1 MKSIFYCGLISFIC
15 FMYSCATVTQPSVVL
30 LDSQSQQISK
40 SLQGSDK
47 ILKRKVAIGRFS
59 NETKY
64 GKSMFA
70 DASYNMGKQAMD
82 ILSARLVASEK
93 FIMLERT
100 DLDVI
105 NKEMEMNNLKS
116 LNIGADYLIIGS
128 ISEFGRNVTGEVGVF
143 SRSKSQN
150 AYAKVNIRLV
160 DVYTGQL
167 LYSEEGEGEA
177 FAESSTVMGA
187 GSRSGYDS
195 SLNDKAISAAIS
207 KLVNN
212 LIENLTEKPW
222 RSYIL
227 DIQGS
232 DILISGGKSQGI
244 SIGDVFGVYQKG
256 KKITNA
262 QTGMEIELPGKL
274 IDKIIII
281 NLIGNNIND
290 EISFANSLSADLQI
304 SEPNNYYIEEIS
316 D

>member
-1 MKSIFYCGLISFIC
+1 
-15 FMYSCATVTQPSVVL
+15 MYSCATVTQPSVVL

-232 DILISGGKSQGI
+232 EILISGGKSQGI

-256 KKITNA
+256 KKITNP

-290 EISFANSLSADLQI
+290 EISFANSLSGDLQI

>member
-15 FMYSCATVTQPSVVL
+15 FMYSCATVTQPSVIVM
-30 LDSQSQQISK
+30 DSQNQQISK
-40 SLQGSDK
+40 SLQCSDK

-93 FIMLERT
+93 FILLERT

-160 DVYTGQL
+160 DVYTRQL

-256 KKITNA
+256 KKVTNP

-274 IDKIIII
+274 IGKIKIN

-290 EISFANSLSADLQI
+290 EISFANSLSGDLQL
-304 SEPNNYYIEEIS
+304 SEPNYYYIEEIS

>member
-1 MKSIFYCGLISFIC
+1 MKSIFYCGLIFFIC

-30 LDSQSQQISK
+30 IDSQSQQISK

-105 NKEMEMNNLKS
+105 NKEMKMNNLKS

-167 LYSEEGEGEA
+167 IYSEEGEGYFTIMVHRQGEEL
-177 FAESSTVMGA
+177 AESGF
-187 GSRSGYDS
+187 
-195 SLNDKAISAAIS
+195 KEIFQ
-207 KLVNN
+207 
-212 LIENLTEKPW
+212 
-222 RSYIL
+222 IL
-227 DIQGS
+227 
-232 DILISGGKSQGI
+232 GI
-244 SIGDVFGVYQKG
+244 R
-256 KKITNA
+256 
-262 QTGMEIELPGKL
+262 
-274 IDKIIII
+274 
-281 NLIGNNIND
+281 
-290 EISFANSLSADLQI
+290 
-304 SEPNNYYIEEIS
+304 
-316 D
+316 

>member
-232 DILISGGKSQGI
+232 EILISGGKSQGI

-256 KKITNA
+256 KKITNP

-290 EISFANSLSADLQI
+290 EISFANSLSGDLQI

>member
-1 MKSIFYCGLISFIC
+1 MKNIFNCVLISFIC
-15 FMYSCATVTQPSVVL
+15 FMYSCATVTQPSIVVM
-30 LDSQSQQISK
+30 DSQVQQTSK

-93 FIMLERT
+93 FILLERT

-167 LYSEEGEGEA
+167 IYSEEGEGEA

-227 DIQGS
+227 DIEGS

-256 KKITNA
+256 KNVTNP
-262 QTGMEIELPGKL
+262 QSGMEIELPGKL
-274 IDKIIII
+274 IGKIKIN